1 MPSALSPPPP
11 LPVSLSLQ
19 AGALYMR
26 PGAAWTTT
34 DCYFP
39 SSEGRGGGGCSTG
52 RGLAAGAVWAGA

>member
-39 SSEGRGGGGCSTG
+39 LSEGRGGGGAV
-52 RGLAAGAVWAGA
+52 RAGA